1 EVRRINFKQLGFM
14 KKLMGNQSQY
24 SIHGII
30 LSPRPIHIP
39 EATIESRMRAREL
52 RKNGIL
58 SEVVFWRLV
67 KKSTFHGIQIDRQR
81 CIGPFIV
88 DFYIR
93 SFGVAIE
100 LDGVSH
106 IGKYEYDR
114 KRDEYLIRMGIYI
127 IHIESKLVIT
137 NPDIIIRYLE
147 MKMIERFGV

>member
-1 EVRRINFKQLGFM
+1 MV
-14 KKLMGNQSQY
+14 NQSQY

-39 EATIESRMRAREL
+39 AATIESRLKARYL

-67 KKSTFHGIQIDRQR
+67 KKCTFHGIQIDRQR

-88 DFYIR
+88 DFFIR

-100 LDGVSH
+100 LDGASY
-106 IGKYEYDR
+106 IGKFEYDR
-114 KRDEYLIRMGIYI
+114 KRDEYLIAMGIYI

-137 NPDIIIRYLE
+137 NPDIAIRYLE
-147 MKMIERFGV
+147 MKMIERFGVK

>member
-1 EVRRINFKQLGFM
+1 M

-147 MKMIERFGV
+147 MKMIERFGVK

>member
-1 EVRRINFKQLGFM
+1 M

-39 EATIESRMRAREL
+39 EATIESRLKARYL

-67 KKSTFHGIQIDRQR
+67 KKCTFHGIQIDRQR

-114 KRDEYLIRMGIYI
+114 KRDEYLIAMGIYI

-137 NPDIIIRYLE
+137 NSDIAIRYLE

>member
-1 EVRRINFKQLGFM
+1 MG
-14 KKLMGNQSQY
+14 KKSQY
-24 SIHGII
+24 SIHDII

-39 EATIESRMRAREL
+39 EASFESRMRAREL

-67 KKSTFHGIQIDRQR
+67 KKNKFHGIQIDRQR

-88 DFYIR
+88 DFFIR

-100 LDGVSH
+100 LDGASH
-106 IGKYEYDR
+106 IGNYEYDR
-114 KRDEYLIRMGIYI
+114 KRDEYLIAMGIYI

-137 NPDIIIRYLE
+137 NPDIAIRYLE
-147 MKMIERFGV
+147 MKMIERFGVK

>member
-1 EVRRINFKQLGFM
+1 M

-24 SIHGII
+24 SIHGTI
-30 LSPRPIHIP
+30 LSLRPIHIP
-39 EATIESRMRAREL
+39 AATIESRLKAREL

-67 KKSTFHGIQIDRQR
+67 KKCTFHGIQIDRQR

-93 SFGVAIE
+93 SFGAAIE

-114 KRDEYLIRMGIYI
+114 NRDEYLIRMGIYI
-127 IHIESKLVIT
+127 IHIESKLVII
-137 NPDIIIRYLE
+137 NPDIVIKHLE
-147 MKMIERFGV
+147 MKMIERFGVK